1 MENVMLTIKLV
12 LFLALL
18 LFAMGSVTAVMVAGL
33 RQVVWDGMDETENAD
48 ETTSESSP
56 VASLS

>member
-18 LFAMGSVTAVMVAGL
+18 LFAMGTVTAVIVAGL
-33 RQVVWDGMDETENAD
+33 HQVVWRGMDEAEGAD

-56 VASLS
+56 AASLS

>member
-18 LFAMGSVTAVMVAGL
+18 LFAMGAVTAVIVASL
-33 RQVVWDGMDETENAD
+33 HQVVWDGMDEAEGAD
-48 ETTSESSP
+48 ETTPESSP
-56 VASLS
+56 AASLS

>member
-18 LFAMGSVTAVMVAGL
+18 LFAMGTVTAVIVAGL
-33 RQVVWDGMDETENAD
+33 RQVVWNGMDEAESAD
-48 ETTSESSP
+48 EAAPESSP